1 MGRETECVGL
11 WGKSGTR
18 KSVCVG
24 RDWGKREKESVGRE
38 FWVRLGEERERV
50 CVCGVELG

>member
-50 CVCGVELG
+50 CVCVGWN